1 MTNSVVIAGGGT
13 GGHLYPGIAL
23 AKALM
28 KHDTDIEITFIGTR
42 QGIESR
48 VLPREGF
55 RLKTISSGGL
65 LGKKGLGRLFN
76 WLKLPV
82 SLLQSLG
89 YLLMNRP
96 RLVVGV
102 GGYVSGPVAAS
113 AWALRIPVLIHEQN
127 TVPGATNRWLGKI
140 ADKVAI
146 TFEMS
151 KKYFPAQKVVET
163 GNMVREEFTEA
174 KATNV
179 PTGEKFTVLV
189 LGGSQGAHSINRALL
204 ESLDDL
210 EAMKDQL
217 HFIHQTGHTDEAE
230 VQAGYASKGFSADAR
245 AFIFDMVEQ
254 YRKASLIICRSGA
267 TTLAEVTALG
277 IPSVLVPYPFA
288 AHNHQEHNARALESN
303 GAAQVILDKD
313 ITGGQLARIIQNGI
327 EHPETL
333 REMGNKSFQ
342 MGRRDATEQVRQLCL
357 ELMGH
362 RH

>member
-28 KHDTDIEITFIGTR
+28 KHDADIEITFVGTR

-55 RLKTISSGGL
+55 RLKTILSGGL
-65 LGKKGLGRLFN
+65 LGKKGMGRWIN

-102 GGYVSGPVAAS
+102 GGYVSGPVALS
-113 AWALRIPVLIHEQN
+113 AWALRIPVLIQEQN

-151 KKYFPAQKVVET
+151 KKYFPAHKVVET
-163 GNMVREEFTEA
+163 GNMIREEFTEGKEA
-174 KATNV
+174 NV
-179 PTGEKFTVLV
+179 PTSEKFTVLV
-189 LGGSQGAHSINRALL
+189 LGGSQGARSINRALL
-204 ESLDDL
+204 DALDTL
-210 EAMKDQL
+210 EPVKDRL
-217 HFIHQTGHTDEAE
+217 HFIHQTGQTDEVE
-230 VQAGYASKGFSADAR
+230 VRTGYEHKGFSADAR
-245 AFIFDMVEQ
+245 AFIYDMVEQ
-254 YRKASLIICRSGA
+254 YRKASLVICRSGA

-288 AHNHQEHNARALESN
+288 AHNHQVHNARALESN

-313 ITGGQLARIIQNGI
+313 VNGEQLARIILDGI
-327 EHPETL
+327 EHPEPL

-342 MGRRDATEQVRQLCL
+342 MGRRDATERVHQVCV
-357 ELMGH
+357 ELM
-362 RH
+362 RSPN

>member
-1 MTNSVVIAGGGT
+1 MANSVVIAGGGT

-28 KHDTDIEITFIGTR
+28 KHDADIQITFVGTR

-55 RLKTISSGGL
+55 RLKTILSGGL
-65 LGKKGLGRLFN
+65 LGKTGIGRLIN

-82 SLLQSLG
+82 SILQSTG

-102 GGYVSGPVAAS
+102 GGYVSGPVALS
-113 AWALRIPVLIHEQN
+113 AWVLRIPVLIHEQN

-151 KKYFPAQKVVET
+151 KKYFPAHKVVET
-163 GNMVREEFTEA
+163 GNMIREEFTEA
-174 KATNV
+174 KEANV

-189 LGGSQGAHSINRALL
+189 LGGSQGAQSINRAVLAA
-204 ESLDDL
+204 LDML
-210 EAMKDQL
+210 APVKDRL
-217 HFIHQTGHTDEAE
+217 HVIHQTGETDEAE
-230 VQAGYASKGFSADAR
+230 VRAGYEHKRFSADAR
-245 AFIFDMVEQ
+245 AFIYDMADQ

-277 IPSVLVPYPFA
+277 IPSVLVPFPFA

-303 GAAQVILDKD
+303 GAARVILDQD
-313 ITGGQLARIIQNGI
+313 VSGEALARVILDGI

-342 MGRRDATEQVRQLCL
+342 MGRRDATERVRQLCL
-357 ELMGH
+357 ELM
-362 RH
+362 RNPN

>member
-28 KHDTDIEITFIGTR
+28 KHDANIEITFVGTQR
-42 QGIESR
+42 GIESR

-55 RLKTISSGGL
+55 RLKTILSGGL
-65 LGKKGLGRLFN
+65 LGKKGIGRLIN

-82 SLLQSLG
+82 SILQSLG

-96 RLVVGV
+96 KLVVGV
-102 GGYVSGPVAAS
+102 GGYVSGPMAIS
-113 AWALRIPVLIHEQN
+113 AWALRIPVMIHEQN
-127 TVPGATNRWLGKI
+127 TVPGATNRWLAKI

-151 KKYFPAQKVVET
+151 KKYFPAHKVVET
-163 GNMVREEFTEA
+163 GNMIREEFTEA
-174 KATNV
+174 KQANA
-179 PTGEKFTVLV
+179 PSSDKFTVLV
-189 LGGSQGAHSINRALL
+189 LGGSQGARSINRALL
-204 ESLDDL
+204 DALDSL
-210 EAMKDQL
+210 APVKDRL
-217 HFIHQTGHTDEAE
+217 HIIHQTGQSDEAE
-230 VQAGYASKGFSADAR
+230 VQAGYERKGFSANAR
-245 AFIFDMVEQ
+245 AFIYDMVEQ

-313 ITGGQLARIIQNGI
+313 VNGEQLAQVILDGI
-327 EHPETL
+327 EHPDAL
-333 REMGNKSFQ
+333 RDMGSKSFQ
-342 MGRRDATEQVRQLCL
+342 MGRRDATERARQLCM
-357 ELMGH
+357 ELMH
-362 RH
+362 SPN

>member
-28 KHDTDIEITFIGTR
+28 KHDADIQITFVGTQR
-42 QGIESR
+42 GIESR

-55 RLKTISSGGL
+55 RLKTILSGGL
-65 LGKKGLGRLFN
+65 LGKKGIGGLIN

-82 SLLQSLG
+82 SILQSIG
-89 YLLMNRP
+89 FLLMNRP

-102 GGYVSGPVAAS
+102 GGYVSGPVAIS
-113 AWALRIPVLIHEQN
+113 AWALRIPMLVHEQN
-127 TVPGATNRWLGKI
+127 TIPGATNRWLGKI
-140 ADKVAI
+140 ANKVAI

-151 KKYFPAQKVVET
+151 KKYFPAHKVVET
-163 GNMVREEFTEA
+163 GNMIREEFTEA
-174 KATNV
+174 REANV
-179 PTGEKFTVLV
+179 PISEKFTVLV
-189 LGGSQGAHSINRALL
+189 LGGSQGAKSINRALL
-204 ESLDDL
+204 AALDAL
-210 EAMKDQL
+210 EPVKSRL
-217 HFIHQTGHTDEAE
+217 HIIHQTGQSDETE
-230 VQAGYASKGFSADAR
+230 VQAGYEQKGFSADAR
-245 AFIFDMVEQ
+245 AFIYDMADQ

-277 IPSVLVPYPFA
+277 IPSVLVPFPFA

-303 GAAQVILDKD
+303 GAAQVVLDKD
-313 ITGGQLARIIQNGI
+313 VNGAQLAQIIIDGI

-342 MGRRDATEQVRQLCL
+342 MGRRDATERTDAQFQLN
-357 ELMGH
+357 H
-362 RH
+362 

>member
-1 MTNSVVIAGGGT
+1 MANSVVIAGGGT

-23 AKALM
+23 AKAIM
-28 KHDTDIEITFIGTR
+28 KHDADIQVTFVGTQ

-55 RLKTISSGGL
+55 PLKTILSGGL
-65 LGKKGLGRLFN
+65 LGKKGIGRLIN

-82 SLLQSLG
+82 SILQSMG

-102 GGYVSGPVAAS
+102 GGYVSGPVTLS
-113 AWALRIPVLIHEQN
+113 AWVLRIPVLIHEQN
-127 TVPGATNRWLGKI
+127 TVPGATNRWLSKI
-140 ADKVAI
+140 ANKVAI

-151 KKYFPAQKVVET
+151 KKYFPAHKVEET

-174 KATNV
+174 KEANV
-179 PTGEKFTVLV
+179 PTAEKFTVLI
-189 LGGSQGAHSINRALL
+189 LGGSQGAQSINHALL
-204 ESLDDL
+204 DALDIL
-210 EAMKDQL
+210 EPVKDRF
-217 HFIHQTGHTDEAE
+217 HFIHQTGQSDEAK
-230 VQAGYASKGFSADAR
+230 VQAGYEHKGFSADAQ
-245 AFIFDMVEQ
+245 AFIYDMVDQ

-303 GAAQVILDKD
+303 GAARIILDKD
-313 ITGGQLARIIQNGI
+313 VNGELLAGIILDSI
-327 EHPETL
+327 EHPEAL

-342 MGRRDATEQVRQLCL
+342 MGRRDATERVRQLCM
-357 ELMGH
+357 ELM
-362 RH
+362 RNPN

>member
-1 MTNSVVIAGGGT
+1 MTDSVVIAGGGT

-28 KHDTDIEITFIGTR
+28 KHNTDIQITFIGTR

-55 RLKTISSGGL
+55 RLKTIWSGGL
-65 LGKKGLGRLFN
+65 LGKKGLGGLIN
-76 WLKLPV
+76 WLKLPISV
-82 SLLQSLG
+82 MQSAA
-89 YLLMNRP
+89 YLLMHRP

-102 GGYVSGPVAAS
+102 GGYVSGPVAVS
-113 AWALRIPVLIHEQN
+113 AWMLRIPLLIHEQN

-151 KKYFPAQKVVET
+151 KKYFPAHKVMET
-163 GNMVREEFTEA
+163 GNMIREEFTEVKEA
-174 KATNV
+174 NI
-179 PTGEKFTVLV
+179 PPSEKFTVLV
-189 LGGSQGAHSINRALL
+189 LGGSQGAQSINRAVLAALDTL
-204 ESLDDL
+204 EPI
-210 EAMKDQL
+210 KDRL
-217 HFIHQTGHTDEAE
+217 HIIHQTGQKDESE
-230 VQAGYASKGFSADAR
+230 VLAGYRHKGFSADAR
-245 AFIFDMVEQ
+245 AFIYDMADQ

-277 IPSVLVPYPFA
+277 IPAVLVPFPFA

-303 GAAQVILDKD
+303 GAARVILDKD
-313 ITGGQLARIIQNGI
+313 VNGKQLAQIILHDI

-333 REMGNKSFQ
+333 REMARKSFQ
-342 MGRRDATEQVRQLCL
+342 MGRRDATERVRRLCT
-357 ELMGH
+357 ELMNGSD
-362 RH
+362 